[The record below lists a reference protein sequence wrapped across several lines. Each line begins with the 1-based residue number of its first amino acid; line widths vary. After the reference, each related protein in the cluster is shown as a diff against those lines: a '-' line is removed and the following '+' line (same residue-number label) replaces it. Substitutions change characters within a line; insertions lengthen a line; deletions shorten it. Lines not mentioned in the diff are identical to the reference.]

1 MGISWICQPSKCFLW
16 LCSSVEVSQ
25 SYSIRHSWDSLDFT
39 QDDPDKIVYIV
50 WLHRRKA
57 STESR
62 TQWKANEFNSRLMR
76 PFSFPTNFEASLWT
90 SILFGD
96 SVISG
101 VRGRQRGARPDEG
114 SLSWGEWQSRSGVA
128 AWSGTRSEEESYKSW
143 ERERVSTRR
152 RGWCGGA
159 RIGECQREGCDCW
172 AGGRGRDRECVN
184 DRARRKTEARGPPPN
199 PQRQSP
205 AKTVV
210 PKLVC
215 LKSESLLK
223 SRSPASPTPAES
235 ESLKESL
242 RICHKLPGR
251 MRV

>member
-96 SVISG
+96 SVISR
-101 VRGRQRGARPDEG
+101 VREDDI
-114 SLSWGEWQSRSGVA
+114 LIYL
-128 AWSGTRSEEESYKSW
+128 TCK
-143 ERERVSTRR
+143 
-152 RGWCGGA
+152 
-159 RIGECQREGCDCW
+159 
-172 AGGRGRDRECVN
+172 
-184 DRARRKTEARGPPPN
+184 
-199 PQRQSP
+199 QSP
-205 AKTVV
+205 KYNNVNF
-210 PKLVC
+210 LVLHVHFLVLQMYHDC
-215 LKSESLLK
+215 VKMLTLVRTE
-223 SRSPASPTPAES
+223 
-235 ESLKESL
+235 
-242 RICHKLPGR
+242 
-251 MRV
+251 